1 MDEHIFKMRVTKWE
15 EGAASLHGSYDDL
28 SPQEQNAFNTLY
40 NLWRNAAFSDD
51 LKNRVERQVK
61 LLSDS
66 DKLHNNNR
74 DIVLASKNFRSM
86 SRELYGTDV
95 ATLRQ
100 FVAYMKNKC
109 GGPVRNNNRPQPT
122 SSPRPATNNRPQPTS
137 SPRPVTNNRPQPTSS
152 PRPVTNNRPQ
162 PTSSPRPVTNNRPQP
177 TSSPRPVTNNRPQP
191 TSSPRPVTNNRPQ
204 PTSSPRPVTNNRPQ
218 PTTNHSFRPTG
229 NSGHGGDGNDGT
241 HFSRDMIGYA
251 VGVMLLIGIC
261 VAMAAGWSHATA
273 PKPYDYAKW
282 LRTEWNG
289 ETGGMPTTLIVDTV
303 CGDSVEARLMISKAG
318 GLVKENLKGSLEI
331 ASEGCY
337 VYLRNSDPQTNDSS
351 VIRLLVAQEAV
362 RMGGSVQTS
371 DSTSLAMSLLRAGSK
386 EKVKVQAGTSQPKQS
401 KKNRKSQR
409 TRKTDNSN
417 GSYSSSSSTNTSS
430 ASHSVRNKPTEEAQP
445 AASEPSQPD
454 PSKGGFRL
462 EVIKKE

>member
-15 EGAASLHGSYDDL
+15 EGAASLEGSYDDL

-86 SRELYGTDV
+86 SRELYGTDE

-122 SSPRPATNNRPQPTS
+122 SSPRPVTNNRPQPTSSPHPATNNRPQPTS
-137 SPRPVTNNRPQPTSS
+137 SPHPATNNRPHTTTGPSS
-152 PRPVTNNRPQ
+152 
-162 PTSSPRPVTNNRPQP
+162 
-177 TSSPRPVTNNRPQP
+177 
-191 TSSPRPVTNNRPQ
+191 
-204 PTSSPRPVTNNRPQ
+204 
-218 PTTNHSFRPTG
+218 RPTG
-229 NSGHGGDGNDGT
+229 NGGHRDSGPRIRFD
-241 HFSRDMIGYA
+241 RDMIGYA
-251 VGVMLLIGIC
+251 VGVILLIGIC

-303 CGDSVEARLMISKAG
+303 RGDSVEARLMISKAG

-386 EKVKVQAGTSQPKQS
+386 EKVDVQTVISKPKQS
-401 KKNRKSQR
+401 KKNRKSR
-409 TRKTDNSN
+409 STRKTDNSN

>member
-28 SPQEQNAFNTLY
+28 SPQEQNAFDTLY

-109 GGPVRNNNRPQPT
+109 GGPVRNNN
-122 SSPRPATNNRPQPTS
+122 NRPQPTS
-137 SPRPVTNNRPQPTSS
+137 SSRPA
-152 PRPVTNNRPQ
+152 
-162 PTSSPRPVTNNRPQP
+162 TNNRPQP

-273 PKPYDYAKW
+273 PKPYDYAEW

-386 EKVKVQAGTSQPKQS
+386 EKMKVQAGTSQPKQS

>member
-137 SPRPVTNNRPQPTSS
+137 SPRPA
-152 PRPVTNNRPQ
+152 
-162 PTSSPRPVTNNRPQP
+162 TNNRPQP

>member
-28 SPQEQNAFNTLY
+28 SPQEQNAFDTLY

-109 GGPVRNNNRPQPT
+109 GGPVRNN
-122 SSPRPATNNRPQPTS
+122 
-137 SPRPVTNNRPQPTSS
+137 
-152 PRPVTNNRPQ
+152 
-162 PTSSPRPVTNNRPQP
+162 
-177 TSSPRPVTNNRPQP
+177 
-191 TSSPRPVTNNRPQ
+191 NNRPQ

-386 EKVKVQAGTSQPKQS
+386 EKVKVQAGTYQPKQS
-401 KKNRKSQR
+401 KKNRKSR
-409 TRKTDNSN
+409 STRKTDNSN
-417 GSYSSSSSTNTSS
+417 GSYSSSSSTNTRST
-430 ASHSVRNKPTEEAQP
+430 SHSVRNKPTEEAQP

>member
-28 SPQEQNAFNTLY
+28 SPQEQNAFDTLY

-137 SPRPVTNNRPQPTSS
+137 SS
-152 PRPVTNNRPQ
+152 
-162 PTSSPRPVTNNRPQP
+162 
-177 TSSPRPVTNNRPQP
+177 
-191 TSSPRPVTNNRPQ
+191 
-204 PTSSPRPVTNNRPQ
+204 RPVTNNRPQ

-241 HFSRDMIGYA
+241 RFSRDMIGYA
-251 VGVMLLIGIC
+251 VGVVLLIGIC

-303 CGDSVEARLMISKAG
+303 RGDSVEARLMISKAG

-371 DSTSLAMSLLRAGSK
+371 DSTSLAMSLLRAGSN
-386 EKVKVQAGTSQPKQS
+386 EKVKVQTGTYQPKQS
-401 KKNRKSQR
+401 KKNRKSR
-409 TRKTDNSN
+409 STRKSDSSN
-417 GSYSSSSSTNTSS
+417 GSYSSSSSTNTRST
-430 ASHSVRNKPTEEAQP
+430 SHSVRNKPTEEAQP

>member
-28 SPQEQNAFNTLY
+28 SPQEQNAFDTLY

-122 SSPRPATNNRPQPTS
+122 SSPRP
-137 SPRPVTNNRPQPTSS
+137 VTNNRPQPTSS

-162 PTSSPRPVTNNRPQP
+162 PTSS
-177 TSSPRPVTNNRPQP
+177 S
-191 TSSPRPVTNNRPQ
+191 
-204 PTSSPRPVTNNRPQ
+204 RPVTNNRPQ
-218 PTTNHSFRPTG
+218 PTTNHSSRPTG
-229 NSGHGGDGNDGT
+229 NSGHGGDGNDDTRFG
-241 HFSRDMIGYA
+241 RDMIGYA

-303 CGDSVEARLMISKAG
+303 RGDSVEARLMISKAG

-386 EKVKVQAGTSQPKQS
+386 EKVKVQTVISKPKQS
-401 KKNRKSQR
+401 KKNRKSR
-409 TRKTDNSN
+409 STRKTDNSN
-417 GSYSSSSSTNTSS
+417 GSYSSSSSTNTRST
-430 ASHSVRNKPTEEAQP
+430 SHSVRNKPTEEAQP

>member
-28 SPQEQNAFNTLY
+28 SPQEQNAFETLY

-122 SSPRPATNNRPQPTS
+122 SSPRPA
-137 SPRPVTNNRPQPTSS
+137 
-152 PRPVTNNRPQ
+152 
-162 PTSSPRPVTNNRPQP
+162 
-177 TSSPRPVTNNRPQP
+177 TNNRPQP

>member
-122 SSPRPATNNRPQPTS
+122 SSPRP
-137 SPRPVTNNRPQPTSS
+137 VTNNRPQPTSS
-152 PRPVTNNRPQ
+152 
-162 PTSSPRPVTNNRPQP
+162 S
-177 TSSPRPVTNNRPQP
+177 
-191 TSSPRPVTNNRPQ
+191 RPVTNNRPQ

>member
-15 EGAASLHGSYDDL
+15 EGAASLNGSYDDL
-28 SPQEQNAFNTLY
+28 SPQEQNAFDTLY

-86 SRELYGTDV
+86 SRELYGTDE

-109 GGPVRNNNRPQPT
+109 GGPVRNN
-122 SSPRPATNNRPQPTS
+122 NNRPQPTS

-152 PRPVTNNRPQ
+152 PRPA
-162 PTSSPRPVTNNRPQP
+162 
-177 TSSPRPVTNNRPQP
+177 
-191 TSSPRPVTNNRPQ
+191 
-204 PTSSPRPVTNNRPQ
+204 TNNRPQ

-229 NSGHGGDGNDGT
+229 NSGHGGDGNDDT
-241 HFSRDMIGYA
+241 RFSRDMIGYA
-251 VGVMLLIGIC
+251 VGVILLIGIC

-337 VYLRNSDPQTNDSS
+337 VYLRNSDPQANDSS

-386 EKVKVQAGTSQPKQS
+386 EKVDVQTVISKPKQS
-401 KKNRKSQR
+401 KKNRKSR
-409 TRKTDNSN
+409 STRKTDSSN
-417 GSYSSSSSTNTSS
+417 GSYSSSSSTNTRST
-430 ASHSVRNKPTEEAQP
+430 SHSVRNKPTEEAQP
-445 AASEPSQPD
+445 AVSEPSQPD

>member
-109 GGPVRNNNRPQPT
+109 GGPVRTNNRPQPT
-122 SSPRPATNNRPQPTS
+122 SSPRPA
-137 SPRPVTNNRPQPTSS
+137 
-152 PRPVTNNRPQ
+152 
-162 PTSSPRPVTNNRPQP
+162 
-177 TSSPRPVTNNRPQP
+177 TNNRPQP

-337 VYLRNSDPQTNDSS
+337 VYLRNSDSQTNDSS

-386 EKVKVQAGTSQPKQS
+386 EKVDVQTVISKPKQS

-417 GSYSSSSSTNTSS
+417 GSYSSSSSTNTRST
-430 ASHSVRNKPTEEAQP
+430 SHSVRNKPTEEAQP
-445 AASEPSQPD
+445 TASEPSQPD

>member
-15 EGAASLHGSYDDL
+15 EGAASLNGSYDDL
-28 SPQEQNAFNTLY
+28 SPQEQNAFDTLC

-86 SRELYGTDV
+86 SRELYGTDE

-122 SSPRPATNNRPQPTS
+122 SSSRPATNNRPQPTS
-137 SPRPVTNNRPQPTSS
+137 SPRPVTNNRPQPTM
-152 PRPVTNNRPQ
+152 
-162 PTSSPRPVTNNRPQP
+162 
-177 TSSPRPVTNNRPQP
+177 
-191 TSSPRPVTNNRPQ
+191 
-204 PTSSPRPVTNNRPQ
+204 
-218 PTTNHSFRPTG
+218 NHSSRPTG

-241 HFSRDMIGYA
+241 RFSRDMIGYA
-251 VGVMLLIGIC
+251 VGVILLIGIC

-337 VYLRNSDPQTNDSS
+337 VYLRNSDSQANDSS
-351 VIRLLVAQEAV
+351 VILLLVAQEAV

-386 EKVKVQAGTSQPKQS
+386 EKVDVQTVISKSKQS
-401 KKNRKSQR
+401 KKNRKSR
-409 TRKTDNSN
+409 STRKSDNSN
-417 GSYSSSSSTNTSS
+417 GSYSSSSSTNTRST
-430 ASHSVRNKPTEEAQP
+430 SHSVRNKPTEEAQP

>member
-109 GGPVRNNNRPQPT
+109 GGGVRNNNRPQPT
-122 SSPRPATNNRPQPTS
+122 SSPRPA
-137 SPRPVTNNRPQPTSS
+137 
-152 PRPVTNNRPQ
+152 
-162 PTSSPRPVTNNRPQP
+162 
-177 TSSPRPVTNNRPQP
+177 
-191 TSSPRPVTNNRPQ
+191 TNNRPQ

>member
-122 SSPRPATNNRPQPTS
+122 SSPRPA
-137 SPRPVTNNRPQPTSS
+137 
-152 PRPVTNNRPQ
+152 
-162 PTSSPRPVTNNRPQP
+162 
-177 TSSPRPVTNNRPQP
+177 
-191 TSSPRPVTNNRPQ
+191 
-204 PTSSPRPVTNNRPQ
+204 TNNRPQ

>member
-162 PTSSPRPVTNNRPQP
+162 PTSSPRPA
-177 TSSPRPVTNNRPQP
+177 
-191 TSSPRPVTNNRPQ
+191 
-204 PTSSPRPVTNNRPQ
+204 TNNRPQ

-229 NSGHGGDGNDGT
+229 NSGHGGDGNDDT

-386 EKVKVQAGTSQPKQS
+386 EKVDVQTVISKPKQS
-401 KKNRKSQR
+401 KKNRKSR
-409 TRKTDNSN
+409 STRKTDNSN
-417 GSYSSSSSTNTSS
+417 GSYSSSSSTNTRST
-430 ASHSVRNKPTEEAQP
+430 SHSVRNKPTEEAQP

>member
-15 EGAASLHGSYDDL
+15 EGAASLNGSYDDL
-28 SPQEQNAFNTLY
+28 SPQEQNAFDTLC

-74 DIVLASKNFRSM
+74 DIVLASTNFRSM
-86 SRELYGTDV
+86 SRELYGTDE

-122 SSPRPATNNRPQPTS
+122 SSSRPATNNRPQPTS
-137 SPRPVTNNRPQPTSS
+137 SPRPVTNNRPQPTM
-152 PRPVTNNRPQ
+152 
-162 PTSSPRPVTNNRPQP
+162 
-177 TSSPRPVTNNRPQP
+177 
-191 TSSPRPVTNNRPQ
+191 
-204 PTSSPRPVTNNRPQ
+204 
-218 PTTNHSFRPTG
+218 NHSSRPTG

-241 HFSRDMIGYA
+241 RFSRDMIGYA
-251 VGVMLLIGIC
+251 VGVILLIGIC

-337 VYLRNSDPQTNDSS
+337 VYLRNSDSQANDSS

-386 EKVKVQAGTSQPKQS
+386 EKVDVQTVISKSKQS
-401 KKNRKSQR
+401 KKNRKSR
-409 TRKTDNSN
+409 STRKSDNSN
-417 GSYSSSSSTNTSS
+417 GSYSSSSSTNTRST
-430 ASHSVRNKPTEEAQP
+430 SHSVRNKPTEEAQP

>member
-28 SPQEQNAFNTLY
+28 SPQEQNAFDTLY

-122 SSPRPATNNRPQPTS
+122 SSPRP
-137 SPRPVTNNRPQPTSS
+137 
-152 PRPVTNNRPQ
+152 
-162 PTSSPRPVTNNRPQP
+162 
-177 TSSPRPVTNNRPQP
+177 
-191 TSSPRPVTNNRPQ
+191 
-204 PTSSPRPVTNNRPQ
+204 VTNNRPQ

-229 NSGHGGDGNDGT
+229 NSGHGGDGNDDT

-386 EKVKVQAGTSQPKQS
+386 EKVQAGTSQPKQS
-401 KKNRKSQR
+401 KKNRKSR
-409 TRKTDNSN
+409 STRKTDNSN

>member
-109 GGPVRNNNRPQPT
+109 GGPVR
-122 SSPRPATNNRPQPTS
+122 
-137 SPRPVTNNRPQPTSS
+137 
-152 PRPVTNNRPQ
+152 
-162 PTSSPRPVTNNRPQP
+162 
-177 TSSPRPVTNNRPQP
+177 
-191 TSSPRPVTNNRPQ
+191 TNNRPQ

-218 PTTNHSFRPTG
+218 PTTNHSSRPTG
-229 NSGHGGDGNDGT
+229 NSGHGGDGNDDT

-371 DSTSLAMSLLRAGSK
+371 DSTSLAMSLLRAGSN
-386 EKVKVQAGTSQPKQS
+386 EKVDVQTVISKPKQS
-401 KKNRKSQR
+401 KKNRKSR
-409 TRKTDNSN
+409 STRKTDNSN
-417 GSYSSSSSTNTSS
+417 GSYSSSSSTNTRSTS
-430 ASHSVRNKPTEEAQP
+430 QSVRNKPTEEAQP

>member
-122 SSPRPATNNRPQPTS
+122 SSPRPA
-137 SPRPVTNNRPQPTSS
+137 
-152 PRPVTNNRPQ
+152 
-162 PTSSPRPVTNNRPQP
+162 
-177 TSSPRPVTNNRPQP
+177 
-191 TSSPRPVTNNRPQ
+191 
-204 PTSSPRPVTNNRPQ
+204 TNNRPQ

-386 EKVKVQAGTSQPKQS
+386 EKVDVQTVISKPKQS
-401 KKNRKSQR
+401 KKNRKSR
-409 TRKTDNSN
+409 STRKSDSSN

>member
-15 EGAASLHGSYDDL
+15 EGAASLEGSYDDL
-28 SPQEQNAFNTLY
+28 SPQEQNAFDTLC

-86 SRELYGTDV
+86 SRELYGTDE

-122 SSPRPATNNRPQPTS
+122 SSPRP
-137 SPRPVTNNRPQPTSS
+137 VTNNRPQPTSS
-152 PRPVTNNRPQ
+152 PRPATNNRPHTTTG
-162 PTSSPRPVTNNRPQP
+162 PSS
-177 TSSPRPVTNNRPQP
+177 
-191 TSSPRPVTNNRPQ
+191 
-204 PTSSPRPVTNNRPQ
+204 
-218 PTTNHSFRPTG
+218 RPTG
-229 NSGHGGDGNDGT
+229 NGGHRDSGPRIRFD
-241 HFSRDMIGYA
+241 RDMIGYA
-251 VGVMLLIGIC
+251 VGVILLIGIC

-386 EKVKVQAGTSQPKQS
+386 EKVDVQTVISKPKQS
-401 KKNRKSQR
+401 KKNRKSR
-409 TRKTDNSN
+409 STRKTDNSN

>member
-28 SPQEQNAFNTLY
+28 SPQEQNAFDTLY
-40 NLWRNAAFSDD
+40 NLWRNATFSDD

-122 SSPRPATNNRPQPTS
+122 SSPRP
-137 SPRPVTNNRPQPTSS
+137 VTNNRPQPTSS

-177 TSSPRPVTNNRPQP
+177 I
-191 TSSPRPVTNNRPQ
+191 
-204 PTSSPRPVTNNRPQ
+204 SSPRPVTNNRPQ

-386 EKVKVQAGTSQPKQS
+386 EKVDVQTVISKPKQS
-401 KKNRKSQR
+401 KKNRKSR
-409 TRKTDNSN
+409 STRKSDSSN
-417 GSYSSSSSTNTSS
+417 GSYSSSSSTNTRST
-430 ASHSVRNKPTEEAQP
+430 SHSVRNKPTEEAQP

>member
-137 SPRPVTNNRPQPTSS
+137 SPRPVTNNRPQPT
-152 PRPVTNNRPQ
+152 
-162 PTSSPRPVTNNRPQP
+162 
-177 TSSPRPVTNNRPQP
+177 
-191 TSSPRPVTNNRPQ
+191 
-204 PTSSPRPVTNNRPQ
+204 
-218 PTTNHSFRPTG
+218 TNHSFRPTG

-303 CGDSVEARLMISKAG
+303 RGDSVEARLMISKAG

-371 DSTSLAMSLLRAGSK
+371 DSTSLAMSLLRAGSN
-386 EKVKVQAGTSQPKQS
+386 EKVKVQAGTYQPKQS
-401 KKNRKSQR
+401 KKNRKLRS
-409 TRKTDNSN
+409 TRKTNNSN
-417 GSYSSSSSTNTSS
+417 GSYSSSSSTNTRSTS
-430 ASHSVRNKPTEEAQP
+430 QSVRNKPTEEAQP

>member
-100 FVAYMKNKC
+100 FVSYMKNKC
-109 GGPVRNNNRPQPT
+109 GGPVRN
-122 SSPRPATNNRPQPTS
+122 NNRPQPTS

-162 PTSSPRPVTNNRPQP
+162 PTSSPRPA
-177 TSSPRPVTNNRPQP
+177 
-191 TSSPRPVTNNRPQ
+191 TNNRPQ

-229 NSGHGGDGNDGT
+229 NSGHGGDGNDDT
-241 HFSRDMIGYA
+241 RFSRDMIGYA

-303 CGDSVEARLMISKAG
+303 RGDSVEARLMISKAG

-371 DSTSLAMSLLRAGSK
+371 DSTSLVMSLLRAGSK

-401 KKNRKSQR
+401 KKNRKSR
-409 TRKTDNSN
+409 STRKTDNSN

-430 ASHSVRNKPTEEAQP
+430 ASQSVRNKPTEEAQP

>member
-122 SSPRPATNNRPQPTS
+122 SSPRP
-137 SPRPVTNNRPQPTSS
+137 
-152 PRPVTNNRPQ
+152 
-162 PTSSPRPVTNNRPQP
+162 
-177 TSSPRPVTNNRPQP
+177 
-191 TSSPRPVTNNRPQ
+191 
-204 PTSSPRPVTNNRPQ
+204 VTNNRPQ
-218 PTTNHSFRPTG
+218 PTTNHSSRPTG

-241 HFSRDMIGYA
+241 RFSRDMIGYA

-417 GSYSSSSSTNTSS
+417 GSYSSSSSTNTRST
-430 ASHSVRNKPTEEAQP
+430 SHSVRNKPTEEAQP
-445 AASEPSQPD
+445 TASEPSQPD

>member
-122 SSPRPATNNRPQPTS
+122 SSPRPA
-137 SPRPVTNNRPQPTSS
+137 
-152 PRPVTNNRPQ
+152 
-162 PTSSPRPVTNNRPQP
+162 
-177 TSSPRPVTNNRPQP
+177 
-191 TSSPRPVTNNRPQ
+191 
-204 PTSSPRPVTNNRPQ
+204 TNNRPQ

-386 EKVKVQAGTSQPKQS
+386 EKVKVQAGTYQPKQS

-417 GSYSSSSSTNTSS
+417 GSYSSSSSTNTRST
-430 ASHSVRNKPTEEAQP
+430 SHSVRNKPTEEAQP
-445 AASEPSQPD
+445 TASEPSQPD

>member
-15 EGAASLHGSYDDL
+15 EGAASLNGSYDDL

-86 SRELYGTDV
+86 SRELYGTDE

-122 SSPRPATNNRPQPTS
+122 SSPRP
-137 SPRPVTNNRPQPTSS
+137 VTNNRPQPTSS
-152 PRPVTNNRPQ
+152 PRPATNNRPHTTTG
-162 PTSSPRPVTNNRPQP
+162 PSS
-177 TSSPRPVTNNRPQP
+177 
-191 TSSPRPVTNNRPQ
+191 
-204 PTSSPRPVTNNRPQ
+204 
-218 PTTNHSFRPTG
+218 RPTG
-229 NSGHGGDGNDGT
+229 NGGHRDSGPRIRFD
-241 HFSRDMIGYA
+241 RDMIGYA
-251 VGVMLLIGIC
+251 VGVILLIGIC

-386 EKVKVQAGTSQPKQS
+386 EKVDVQTVISKPKQS
-401 KKNRKSQR
+401 KKNRKSR
-409 TRKTDNSN
+409 STRKTDNSN

>member
-122 SSPRPATNNRPQPTS
+122 SPPRPA
-137 SPRPVTNNRPQPTSS
+137 
-152 PRPVTNNRPQ
+152 
-162 PTSSPRPVTNNRPQP
+162 
-177 TSSPRPVTNNRPQP
+177 
-191 TSSPRPVTNNRPQ
+191 TNNRPQ

-241 HFSRDMIGYA
+241 RFSRDMIGYA
-251 VGVMLLIGIC
+251 VGVVLLIGIC

-303 CGDSVEARLMISKAG
+303 CGDSVEARLMLSKAG

-371 DSTSLAMSLLRAGSK
+371 DSTSLAMSLLRAGSN
-386 EKVKVQAGTSQPKQS
+386 EKVDVQTVISKPKQS
-401 KKNRKSQR
+401 KKNRKSR
-409 TRKTDNSN
+409 STRKSDSSN
-417 GSYSSSSSTNTSS
+417 GSYSSSSSTNTRST
-430 ASHSVRNKPTEEAQP
+430 SHSVRNKPTEEAQP

>member
-28 SPQEQNAFNTLY
+28 SPQEQNAFETLY

-109 GGPVRNNNRPQPT
+109 GGPVR
-122 SSPRPATNNRPQPTS
+122 
-137 SPRPVTNNRPQPTSS
+137 
-152 PRPVTNNRPQ
+152 
-162 PTSSPRPVTNNRPQP
+162 
-177 TSSPRPVTNNRPQP
+177 
-191 TSSPRPVTNNRPQ
+191 TNNRPQ

-386 EKVKVQAGTSQPKQS
+386 EKVDVQTVISKPKQS
-401 KKNRKSQR
+401 KKNRKSHR
-409 TRKTDNSN
+409 TRKSDNSN
-417 GSYSSSSSTNTSS
+417 GSYSSSSSTNTRST
-430 ASHSVRNKPTEEAQP
+430 SHSVRNKLTEEAQP

>member
-137 SPRPVTNNRPQPTSS
+137 SPRPVTNNRPQPT
-152 PRPVTNNRPQ
+152 
-162 PTSSPRPVTNNRPQP
+162 
-177 TSSPRPVTNNRPQP
+177 
-191 TSSPRPVTNNRPQ
+191 
-204 PTSSPRPVTNNRPQ
+204 
-218 PTTNHSFRPTG
+218 TNHSFRPTG

-273 PKPYDYAKW
+273 SKPYDYAKW

-386 EKVKVQAGTSQPKQS
+386 EKVDVQTVISKPKQS
-401 KKNRKSQR
+401 KKNRKSR
-409 TRKTDNSN
+409 STRKTDNSN
-417 GSYSSSSSTNTSS
+417 GSYSSSSSTNTRST
-430 ASHSVRNKPTEEAQP
+430 SHSVRNKPTEEAQP

>member
-28 SPQEQNAFNTLY
+28 SPQEQNAFDTLY

-122 SSPRPATNNRPQPTS
+122 SSPRP
-137 SPRPVTNNRPQPTSS
+137 
-152 PRPVTNNRPQ
+152 
-162 PTSSPRPVTNNRPQP
+162 
-177 TSSPRPVTNNRPQP
+177 
-191 TSSPRPVTNNRPQ
+191 
-204 PTSSPRPVTNNRPQ
+204 VTNNRPQ

-273 PKPYDYAKW
+273 SKPYDYAKW

-303 CGDSVEARLMISKAG
+303 CGDSVEARLMLSKAG

-386 EKVKVQAGTSQPKQS
+386 EKVKVQAGTYQPKQS
-401 KKNRKSQR
+401 KKNRKSR
-409 TRKTDNSN
+409 STRKTDNSN
-417 GSYSSSSSTNTSS
+417 GSYSSSSSTNTRST
-430 ASHSVRNKPTEEAQP
+430 SHSVRNKPTEEAQP

>member
-137 SPRPVTNNRPQPTSS
+137 SPRPVTNNRPQPT
-152 PRPVTNNRPQ
+152 
-162 PTSSPRPVTNNRPQP
+162 
-177 TSSPRPVTNNRPQP
+177 
-191 TSSPRPVTNNRPQ
+191 
-204 PTSSPRPVTNNRPQ
+204 
-218 PTTNHSFRPTG
+218 TNHSFRPTG

-241 HFSRDMIGYA
+241 RFSRDMIGYA
-251 VGVMLLIGIC
+251 VGVVLLIGIC

-303 CGDSVEARLMISKAG
+303 CGDSVEARLMLSKAG

-371 DSTSLAMSLLRAGSK
+371 DSTSLAMSLLRAGSN
-386 EKVKVQAGTSQPKQS
+386 EKVDVQTVISKPKQS
-401 KKNRKSQR
+401 KKNRKSR
-409 TRKTDNSN
+409 STRKSDSSN
-417 GSYSSSSSTNTSS
+417 GSYSSSSSTNTRST
-430 ASHSVRNKPTEEAQP
+430 SHSVRNKPTEEAQP

>member
-109 GGPVRNNNRPQPT
+109 GGPVRTNNRPQPT
-122 SSPRPATNNRPQPTS
+122 SSPRPA
-137 SPRPVTNNRPQPTSS
+137 
-152 PRPVTNNRPQ
+152 
-162 PTSSPRPVTNNRPQP
+162 
-177 TSSPRPVTNNRPQP
+177 TNNRPQP

-386 EKVKVQAGTSQPKQS
+386 EKVKVQAGTYQPKQS
-401 KKNRKSQR
+401 KKNRKSR
-409 TRKTDNSN
+409 STRKTDSSN
-417 GSYSSSSSTNTSS
+417 GSYSSSSSTNTRST
-430 ASHSVRNKPTEEAQP
+430 SHSVRNKPTEEAQP

>member
-28 SPQEQNAFNTLY
+28 SPQEQNAFDTLY

-162 PTSSPRPVTNNRPQP
+162 PT
-177 TSSPRPVTNNRPQP
+177 
-191 TSSPRPVTNNRPQ
+191 
-204 PTSSPRPVTNNRPQ
+204 
-218 PTTNHSFRPTG
+218 TNHSSRPTG

-241 HFSRDMIGYA
+241 RFSRDMIGYA
-251 VGVMLLIGIC
+251 VGVVLLIGIC

-303 CGDSVEARLMISKAG
+303 RGNSVEARLMISKAG

-371 DSTSLAMSLLRAGSK
+371 DSTSLAMSLLRAGSN
-386 EKVKVQAGTSQPKQS
+386 EKVDVQTVISKPKQS

-409 TRKTDNSN
+409 TRKTNNSN
-417 GSYSSSSSTNTSS
+417 GSYSSSSSTNTRST
-430 ASHSVRNKPTEEAQP
+430 SHSVRNKPTEEAQP

>member
-122 SSPRPATNNRPQPTS
+122 SPPRPATNNRPQPTS

-162 PTSSPRPVTNNRPQP
+162 PT
-177 TSSPRPVTNNRPQP
+177 
-191 TSSPRPVTNNRPQ
+191 
-204 PTSSPRPVTNNRPQ
+204 
-218 PTTNHSFRPTG
+218 TNHSSRPTG

-303 CGDSVEARLMISKAG
+303 YGDSVEARLMISKAG

-331 ASEGCY
+331 VSEGCY

-386 EKVKVQAGTSQPKQS
+386 EKVKVQAGTYQPKQS
-401 KKNRKSQR
+401 KKNRKSR
-409 TRKTDNSN
+409 STRKTDNSN
-417 GSYSSSSSTNTSS
+417 GSYSSSSSTNTRST
-430 ASHSVRNKPTEEAQP
+430 SHSVRNKPTEEAQP

>member
-137 SPRPVTNNRPQPTSS
+137 SPRPVTNNRPQPT
-152 PRPVTNNRPQ
+152 
-162 PTSSPRPVTNNRPQP
+162 
-177 TSSPRPVTNNRPQP
+177 
-191 TSSPRPVTNNRPQ
+191 
-204 PTSSPRPVTNNRPQ
+204 
-218 PTTNHSFRPTG
+218 TNHSFRPTG
-229 NSGHGGDGNDGT
+229 NSGHGGDGNNGT
-241 HFSRDMIGYA
+241 RFSRDMIGYA

-261 VAMAAGWSHATA
+261 MAMAAGWSHATA

-386 EKVKVQAGTSQPKQS
+386 EKVDVQTVISKPKQS
-401 KKNRKSQR
+401 KKNRKSR
-409 TRKTDNSN
+409 STSKSDSSN
-417 GSYSSSSSTNTSS
+417 GSYSSSSSTNTRST
-430 ASHSVRNKPTEEAQP
+430 SHSVRNKPTEEAQP

>member
-28 SPQEQNAFNTLY
+28 SPQEQNAFDTLY

-122 SSPRPATNNRPQPTS
+122 SSPRP
-137 SPRPVTNNRPQPTSS
+137 
-152 PRPVTNNRPQ
+152 
-162 PTSSPRPVTNNRPQP
+162 
-177 TSSPRPVTNNRPQP
+177 
-191 TSSPRPVTNNRPQ
+191 
-204 PTSSPRPVTNNRPQ
+204 VTNNRPQ

-241 HFSRDMIGYA
+241 RFSRDMIGYA

-303 CGDSVEARLMISKAG
+303 RGDSVEARLMLSKAG

-337 VYLRNSDPQTNDSS
+337 VYLRNSDSQTNDSS

-386 EKVKVQAGTSQPKQS
+386 EKVDVQTVISKPKQS
-401 KKNRKSQR
+401 KKNRKSR
-409 TRKTDNSN
+409 STRKTDNSN
-417 GSYSSSSSTNTSS
+417 GSYSSSSSTNTRSTS
-430 ASHSVRNKPTEEAQP
+430 QSVRNKPTEEAQP

>member
-137 SPRPVTNNRPQPTSS
+137 SPRPVTNNRPQPT
-152 PRPVTNNRPQ
+152 
-162 PTSSPRPVTNNRPQP
+162 
-177 TSSPRPVTNNRPQP
+177 
-191 TSSPRPVTNNRPQ
+191 
-204 PTSSPRPVTNNRPQ
+204 
-218 PTTNHSFRPTG
+218 TNHSFRPTG

-318 GLVKENLKGSLEI
+318 GLVKENIKGSLEI

>member
-122 SSPRPATNNRPQPTS
+122 SSPRPA
-137 SPRPVTNNRPQPTSS
+137 
-152 PRPVTNNRPQ
+152 
-162 PTSSPRPVTNNRPQP
+162 
-177 TSSPRPVTNNRPQP
+177 
-191 TSSPRPVTNNRPQ
+191 TNNRPQ

-386 EKVKVQAGTSQPKQS
+386 EKVQAGTSQPKQS
-401 KKNRKSQR
+401 KKNRKSR
-409 TRKTDNSN
+409 STRKTDNSN

-430 ASHSVRNKPTEEAQP
+430 ASHSVRNKPIEEAQP

>member
-28 SPQEQNAFNTLY
+28 SPQEQNAFDTLY

-122 SSPRPATNNRPQPTS
+122 SSPRPA
-137 SPRPVTNNRPQPTSS
+137 
-152 PRPVTNNRPQ
+152 
-162 PTSSPRPVTNNRPQP
+162 TNNRPQP

-337 VYLRNSDPQTNDSS
+337 VYLRNSDPQANDSS

-371 DSTSLAMSLLRAGSK
+371 DSTSLAMSLLRAGSN

>member
-15 EGAASLHGSYDDL
+15 EGAASLNGSYDDL
-28 SPQEQNAFNTLY
+28 SPQEQNAFDTLC

-86 SRELYGTDV
+86 SRELYGTDE

-122 SSPRPATNNRPQPTS
+122 SSSRPATNNRPQPTS
-137 SPRPVTNNRPQPTSS
+137 SPRPVTNNRPQPTM
-152 PRPVTNNRPQ
+152 
-162 PTSSPRPVTNNRPQP
+162 
-177 TSSPRPVTNNRPQP
+177 
-191 TSSPRPVTNNRPQ
+191 
-204 PTSSPRPVTNNRPQ
+204 
-218 PTTNHSFRPTG
+218 NHSSRPTG

-241 HFSRDMIGYA
+241 RFSRDMIGYA
-251 VGVMLLIGIC
+251 VGVILLIGIC

-318 GLVKENLKGSLEI
+318 GLVKESLKGSLEI

-337 VYLRNSDPQTNDSS
+337 VYMRNSDPQTNDSS

-386 EKVKVQAGTSQPKQS
+386 EKVDVQTVISKPKQS
-401 KKNRKSQR
+401 KKNRKSR
-409 TRKTDNSN
+409 STRKSDSSN
-417 GSYSSSSSTNTSS
+417 GSYSSSSSTNTRS

>member
-109 GGPVRNNNRPQPT
+109 GGPVRNNN
-122 SSPRPATNNRPQPTS
+122 NRPQPTS
-137 SPRPVTNNRPQPTSS
+137 SS
-152 PRPVTNNRPQ
+152 
-162 PTSSPRPVTNNRPQP
+162 
-177 TSSPRPVTNNRPQP
+177 
-191 TSSPRPVTNNRPQ
+191 
-204 PTSSPRPVTNNRPQ
+204 RPVTNNRPQ
-218 PTTNHSFRPTG
+218 PTTNHSSRPTG

-241 HFSRDMIGYA
+241 RFSRDMIGYA

-386 EKVKVQAGTSQPKQS
+386 EKVDVQTVISKPKQS